1 MTLAAIFKTVPWQ
14 VDQLVSGVATGS
26 ISLPDLQRPF
36 VWPATKVRDLFDSMY
51 RGYPV
56 GELMFWDV
64 AAEGEARA
72 IAGHAGVPAAHQIVD
87 GQQRLTSLY
96 AATKGLPVQDEG
108 YRAKS
113 ITISFNPFARKFEVR
128 TPALARSSLWV
139 ENIADVFASSVDAHS
154 AFLERLETSGQDLS
168 RAEERELLN
177 VFISLDA
184 LRNYQFQVVH
194 IQKDVEKR
202 TVADIFVRINSEGV
216 SLKAYDYI
224 LTWLSVFWPNGRDA
238 IEDFARSSRMTPER
252 ASEILGSRVDWTPKN
267 PFFAVETGH
276 VVRAMVAIGQNR
288 AKLLD
293 AYANLQAKDRVTGR
307 VESERQERELDL
319 LKAALPIVTDRIN
332 WTEFIRAV
340 QTAGFRSG
348 KGITS
353 NTNLVAS
360 YVVFLLGRTR
370 FGVELTKL
378 RELIAQWV
386 FMSQLTSRYTGSSE
400 SQIQKD
406 LDMFGALIPGDS
418 AGFERTVRETL
429 TTTLTNDYWEFNVPQ
444 NLVSSGMSLSP
455 AYQCYLAA
463 LNVLDADMFMIQ
475 MKVREWMD
483 PSLPA
488 VKGLEGHHLFPRAY
502 QEKVLGITDTKRINQ
517 AANFAPTD
525 WQTNQL
531 ISDRAPDEYWPAI
544 LQKRSYSD
552 QWLANQRYW
561 HALPDGWESMDY
573 DNFLASR
580 RRRIAQVIRDG
591 YRAIGGRAQDR
602 ALDPISTS
610 APIRIE
616 FSLQELI
623 ESGVLAPGAL
633 LDPIDPEWSIDA
645 VVTDDHTIMID
656 GTHEFDTLDDAAR
669 FVGVTNISGSSSG
682 PSRSTAASQL
692 WASSRPTGSELQA
705 AAARRCPTC
714 WSGRR
719 RRDFEPTCRA
729 SRWGRDLRR
738 SVR

>member
-1 MTLAAIFKTVPWQ
+1 MPWQ

-64 AAEGEARA
+64 TAEGEARA
-72 IAGHAGVPAAHQIVD
+72 IAGHAQVAAAHQIVD

-96 AATKGLPVQDEG
+96 AAMKGLPVQDED
-108 YRAKS
+108 YREKS
-113 ITISFNPFARKFEVR
+113 VTISFSPFTRKFEVR
-128 TPALARSSLWV
+128 TPALARSPQWV
-139 ENIADVFASSVDAHS
+139 ENIADVFTSSVDAHG
-154 AFLERLETSGQDLS
+154 AFLERLETAGQELS

-224 LTWLSVFWPNGRDA
+224 LTWLSVFWPAGRDA

-252 ASEILGSRVDWTPKN
+252 ASEIAHRRIDWTPKN

-276 VVRAMVAIGQNR
+276 VVRALVAIGQNR
-288 AKLLD
+288 AKLID
-293 AYANLQAKDRVTGR
+293 AYANLQAKDRATGL
-307 VESERQERELDL
+307 VDSDRQERELDL
-319 LKAALPIVTDRIN
+319 LRAALPIVTDRIN

-378 RELIAQWV
+378 RTLIAQWV
-386 FMSQLTSRYTGSSE
+386 YMSQLTARYTGSSE

-406 LDMFGALIPGDS
+406 LDMFEGLEVKDA
-418 AGFERTVRETL
+418 AAFERAVRDVL

-444 NLVSSGMSLSP
+444 NLVSSSMSLSP

-463 LNVLDADMFMIQ
+463 LNVLDADMFMIR

-483 PSLPA
+483 PALPA

-502 QEKVLGITDTKRINQ
+502 QEKALGITDTKRINQ

-531 ISDRAPDEYWPAI
+531 ISDRPPHHYWPEI
-544 LQKRSYSD
+544 LQDRNYGPD
-552 QWLANQRYW
+552 WLSRQMYW
-561 HALPDGWESMDY
+561 HALPEEWQLMEY
-573 DNFLASR
+573 DSFLAAR
-580 RRRIAQVIRDG
+580 RHLIAQVIRDG
-591 YRAIGGRAQDR
+591 YSSIGGAADTRV
-602 ALDPISTS
+602 LDPITTATPVAS
-610 APIRIE
+610 E
-616 FSLQELI
+616 LSLAELLEAGI
-623 ESGVLAPGAL
+623 LEPGSL
-633 LDPIDPEWSIDA
+633 LDPIDPDWAIDA
-645 VVTDDHTIMID
+645 VISEDRTILID
-656 GTHEFDTLDDAAR
+656 GTHEFDSLDDAAR
-669 FVGVTNISGSSSG
+669 FVGVTNISGFEF
-682 PSRSTAASQL
+682 
-692 WASSRPTGSELQA
+692 WALEVDGGFATMPELTS
-705 AAARRCPTC
+705 ARA
-714 WSGRR
+714 
-719 RRDFEPTCRA
+719 DA
-729 SRWGRDLRR
+729 
-738 SVR
+738 

>member
-1 MTLAAIFKTVPWQ
+1 MPTIFKTVPWQ
-14 VDQLVSGVATGS
+14 VDQLVSGVATGG

-64 AAEGEARA
+64 TAEGEARA
-72 IAGHAGVPAAHQIVD
+72 IAGHAQVTAAHQIVD

-96 AATKGLPVQDEG
+96 AAMKGLPVQDED
-108 YRAKS
+108 YREKS
-113 ITISFNPFARKFEVR
+113 VMISFNPFTRKFEVR
-128 TPALARSSLWV
+128 TPALARSPQWV
-139 ENIADVFASSVDAHS
+139 ENIADVFTSSVDAHGV
-154 AFLERLETSGQDLS
+154 FLERLEKAGQELT

-224 LTWLSVFWPNGRDA
+224 LTWLSVFWPAGRDA

-252 ASEILGSRVDWTPKN
+252 ATEIAHQRIDWTPKN

-276 VVRAMVAIGQNR
+276 LVRALVAIGQKR
-288 AKLLD
+288 AKLID
-293 AYANLQAKDRVTGR
+293 AYANLQAKDRATGL
-307 VESERQERELDL
+307 VDSDRQERELDL
-319 LKAALPIVTDRIN
+319 LRSALPVVTDRIN
-332 WTEFIRAV
+332 WTEFMRAV

-353 NTNLVAS
+353 NMNLVAS

-378 RELIAQWV
+378 RTLIAQWV
-386 FMSQLTSRYTGSSE
+386 FMSQLTGRYTGSSE

-406 LDMFGALIPGDS
+406 LDMFEGLDAKD
-418 AGFERTVRETL
+418 AAAFERAVHDVL

-444 NLVSSGMSLSP
+444 NLVSSSMSLSP

-463 LNVLDADMFMIQ
+463 LNVLDADMFMIR

-483 PSLPA
+483 PALPA
-488 VKGLEGHHLFPRAY
+488 IKGLEGHHLFPRAY
-502 QEKVLGITDTKRINQ
+502 QEKVLGISDTKRINQ

-531 ISDRAPDEYWPAI
+531 ISDRPPQEYWPEI
-544 LQKRSYSD
+544 LEDRNYGAD
-552 QWLANQRYW
+552 WLGRQMYW
-561 HALPDGWESMDY
+561 HALPQDWQSMEY
-573 DNFLASR
+573 DSFLAAR
-580 RRRIAQVIRDG
+580 RHLIAQVIRDG
-591 YRAIGGRAQDR
+591 YRSIGGAADTRV
-602 ALDPISTS
+602 LDPITT
-610 APIRIE
+610 ALPIASE
-616 FSLQELI
+616 LSLGELLEAGI
-623 ESGVLAPGAL
+623 LEPGSL
-633 LDPIDPEWSIDA
+633 LDPIDPNWAIDA
-645 VVTDDHTIMID
+645 IISEDQTIIID
-656 GTHEFDTLDDAAR
+656 GTHEFDSLDDAAR
-669 FVGVTNISGSSSG
+669 FVGVTNISGFEFWALEVDGGFATMRELTSA
-682 PSRSTAASQL
+682 RSDT
-692 WASSRPTGSELQA
+692 
-705 AAARRCPTC
+705 
-714 WSGRR
+714 
-719 RRDFEPTCRA
+719 
-729 SRWGRDLRR
+729 
-738 SVR
+738 